1 MTTIAVSKEMMAADT
16 QMDDNGT
23 TSNIR
28 KVFNTNGDLIGF
40 AGEVNEG
47 LKFVE
52 WYLNK
57 PEDPNEEYDEISLD
71 NTSAVVLTK
80 EGKIYTYE
88 SHLPIE
94 ILDPHYAIGSGAQ
107 AALVAMDQ
115 GHDPI
120 QAIKIASKRD
130 AYTGSEVYHEKI

>member
-1 MTTIAVSKEMMAADT
+1 MTTIAISKEMMAADT
-16 QMDDNGT
+16 QMDDGGT

-28 KVFNTNGDLIGF
+28 KVFRVNGDLIGF

-52 WYLNK
+52 WYLTK
-57 PEDPNEEYDEISLD
+57 DEEGEEIALD